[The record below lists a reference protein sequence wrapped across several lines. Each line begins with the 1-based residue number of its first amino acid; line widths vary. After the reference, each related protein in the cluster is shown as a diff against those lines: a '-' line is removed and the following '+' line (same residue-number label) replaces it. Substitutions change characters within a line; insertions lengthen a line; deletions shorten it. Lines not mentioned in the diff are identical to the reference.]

1 VLSLAEENFLAIT
14 SNVFAVM
21 GLISL
26 FFALKGIMG
35 MFRFLKH
42 GVSFILFFIGFK
54 MLSGFYTPAAE
65 FLARNSW
72 VSLVVILATL
82 AISILLSLVISE
94 NQQIQE
100 LEEELKTKKTKGES
114 ENAG

>member
-1 VLSLAEENFLAIT
+1 
-14 SNVFAVM
+14 M

>member
-1 VLSLAEENFLAIT
+1 MN
-14 SNVFAVM
+14 
-21 GLISL
+21 
-26 FFALKGIMG
+26 

-42 GVSFILFFIGFK
+42 GVSFILFFIGLK
-54 MLSGFYTPAAE
+54 MLSGFYTPVAE
-65 FLARNSW
+65 FFARNSW
-72 VSLVVILATL
+72 VSLVVIVATL